1 MSKAILVIVFFAVL
15 ILPVLTSDKVGGA
28 ISPNENRYLAEFP
41 PLFSEN
47 HKFSNEFMS
56 GFEIWLNDNLGGRQ
70 ELIRLFKTINYR
82 IFGELGFSGYRVVEG
97 PNGWLFYAPDPE
109 VQYIV
114 NSFVPNEAE
123 IKAIKQNFE
132 RIAEE
137 SKLSDTSL
145 VVGMFPP
152 KFNVYPEELPSSL
165 ELVNVHSAVEAVD
178 EELTTASGF
187 SYASPFEELIA
198 RKSIFPTYSRAVDVG
213 HWNHY
218 GAFIGYSS
226 LMEAVKQQI
235 PELKIL
241 TEKDFTITEIERE
254 LIADWGFASTEVDL
268 NYEPKFPQTATE
280 DAGFFDRLNFTSKDT
295 WRSYRYFQNP
305 DTTLP
310 KAIIVGDSYVWM
322 FLLQNMAESFS
333 ELLFI
338 HYLDLDQVY
347 YLSTVIDP
355 DVIILTGQG
364 YPAIWTLSQLTAKI
378 LTAEIVSQ
386 NTPPTMVTGK
396 AYDITIVVKN
406 TGNQSWSEDDQIRLG
421 IFLEGK
427 ESGYRVFLPEGV
439 TVEPG
444 QDYAFEL
451 KNYQASGIASTYIE
465 FQMLQEGF
473 QYFGEKERVNFLV
486 K

>member
-1 MSKAILVIVFFAVL
+1 M
-15 ILPVLTSDKVGGA
+15 
-28 ISPNENRYLAEFP
+28 
-41 PLFSEN
+41 
-47 HKFSNEFMS
+47 
-56 GFEIWLNDNLGGRQ
+56 
-70 ELIRLFKTINYR
+70 
-82 IFGELGFSGYRVVEG
+82 
-97 PNGWLFYAPDPE
+97 
-109 VQYIV
+109 
-114 NSFVPNEAE
+114 
-123 IKAIKQNFE
+123 
-132 RIAEE
+132 
-137 SKLSDTSL
+137 
-145 VVGMFPP
+145 
-152 KFNVYPEELPSSL
+152 
-165 ELVNVHSAVEAVD
+165 
-178 EELTTASGF
+178 
-187 SYASPFEELIA
+187 
-198 RKSIFPTYSRAVDVG
+198 
-213 HWNHY
+213 
-218 GAFIGYSS
+218 
-226 LMEAVKQQI
+226 
-235 PELKIL
+235 
-241 TEKDFTITEIERE
+241 
-254 LIADWGFASTEVDL
+254 
-268 NYEPKFPQTATE
+268 
-280 DAGFFDRLNFTSKDT
+280 
-295 WRSYRYFQNP
+295 
-305 DTTLP
+305 
-310 KAIIVGDSYVWM
+310 GDSYVWM

-421 IFLEGK
+421 IFPEGK

-473 QYFGEKERVNFLV
+473 QYFGEKERVDFLV